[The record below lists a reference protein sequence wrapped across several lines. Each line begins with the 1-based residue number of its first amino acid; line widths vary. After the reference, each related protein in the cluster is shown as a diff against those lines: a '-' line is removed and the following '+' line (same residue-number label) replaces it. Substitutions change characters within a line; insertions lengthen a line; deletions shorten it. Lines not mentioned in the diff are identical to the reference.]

1 MNKHQKFI
9 FTPITSILQEV
20 ILANSGTNFAIE
32 TYPLSEY
39 IMQSVFLKMTGFQ
52 EQKLK
57 CITWEMATSDFEYRR
72 TLLGNE
78 DNLGECSSYKSK
90 NKVYQ
95 RLINIL
101 EKENINFQVDEL
113 LDTTF
118 IRNSSVEQLKN
129 IFNGST
135 LLIWNQKNYNYF
147 SRNIKEI
154 IKPNHFTNTKKNLFE
169 SSLQE
174 LYSSLYSF
182 RNQCAHNTLSYQQNL
197 PTLSTLSNPKFLNH
211 NYFIWFTQ
219 LIIIDK
225 IFIDLYKLF
234 LKTTKD
240 IEY

>member
-9 FTPITSILQEV
+9 FTPIVSILKEV
-20 ILANSGTNFAIE
+20 VLANSGTNFAIE

-57 CITWEMATSDFEYRR
+57 CITWEMATYDFEYRR

-90 NKVYQ
+90 NKIFQ
-95 RLINIL
+95 RLIAVL
-101 EKENINFQVDEL
+101 EKEDVNFQISEF
-113 LDTTF
+113 LDKTM
-118 IRNSSVEQLKN
+118 IRNSSVEKLKD
-129 IFNGST
+129 IFNGSS

-147 SRNIKEI
+147 SSNIKEI
-154 IKPNHFTNTKKNLFE
+154 IKPIHFANSKRNLFE
-169 SSLQE
+169 SSLQD
-174 LYSSLYSF
+174 LYKTLYSF
-182 RNQCAHNTLSYQQNL
+182 RNQCAHNTLSYQHNL
-197 PTLSTLSNPKFLNH
+197 PTLSTLSNPKYLNH

-219 LIIIDK
+219 LIIIDE
-225 IFIDLYKLF
+225 IFINLYNLF